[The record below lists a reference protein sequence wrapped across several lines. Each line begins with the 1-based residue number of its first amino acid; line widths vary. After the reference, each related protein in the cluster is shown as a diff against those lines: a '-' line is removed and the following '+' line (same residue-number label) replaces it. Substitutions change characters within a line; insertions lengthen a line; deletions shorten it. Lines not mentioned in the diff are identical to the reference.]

1 MRWDDW
7 ARYEW
12 AKNVKIRQLF
22 KGKLSLR
29 PKEEQIVNCLEESKE
44 SGSKLTR
51 MLRTLKLDHGMGPPK
66 SWLVQETQSMLHKQ
80 CYIITTVTHFNL
92 QMNSVT
98 WHTVTLLE
106 WITDLLPR
114 SRNKVLSGLK
124 QHKEAWMLSFRYP
137 HPTFYYWTVGF
148 NELYTVQGKQYLWHS
163 GTSLML

>member
-1 MRWDDW
+1 MFLPACHKDACMRSSNITSFCTIGREYGSEFLFYAVLSMRWDDW

-51 MLRTLKLDHGMGPPK
+51 MLRTLKSDHGMGPPK

-106 WITDLLPR
+106 
-114 SRNKVLSGLK
+114 
-124 QHKEAWMLSFRYP
+124 
-137 HPTFYYWTVGF
+137 
-148 NELYTVQGKQYLWHS
+148 
-163 GTSLML
+163 